1 MKKMILSLSLAAAA
15 VLFAGCVSVETVKGA
30 DLNKQ
35 SIANTGT
42 TVAHVNV
49 QNWGIY
55 LFTIPLF
62 AGSTSSV
69 GDIAV
74 LKDTVNAQAV
84 VPVLTAEAK
93 KLGGKAVYDVA
104 SQYSEF
110 GFIFVKSSHAI
121 GIEIVAPFL
130 ALKEYGATQV
140 EPSLFRK

>member
-1 MKKMILSLSLAAAA
+1 MKKMILSLSLVAAA

-35 SIANTGT
+35 SISNTGT

-74 LKDTVNAQAV
+74 LKDTVNAQSV
-84 VPVLTAEAK
+84 VPVLTAESK
-93 KLGGKAVYDVA
+93 KLGGGSVYDVA

-110 GFIFVKSSHAI
+110 GFIFVSRSI
-121 GIEIVAPFL
+121 NVSGNV
-130 ALKEYGATQV
+130 V
-140 EPSLFRK
+140 R

>member
-15 VLFAGCVSVETVKGA
+15 VLFAGCVETVKGA

-69 GDIAV
+69 GDIPV

-110 GFIFVKSSHAI
+110 GFIFVNRSINVS
-121 GIEIVAPFL
+121 GNV
-130 ALKEYGATQV
+130 V
-140 EPSLFRK
+140 R

>member
-1 MKKMILSLSLAAAA
+1 MKKMILSLSLAVAA

-42 TVAHVNV
+42 TIAHVNV

-62 AGSTSSV
+62 SGSTDTV

-74 LKDTVNAQAV
+74 LKDTVNPQAV
-84 VPVLTAEAK
+84 VPVVTAEGK
-93 KLGGKAVYDVA
+93 KLGGSKVLDLA
-104 SQYSEF
+104 SQYSEY
-110 GFIFVKSSHAI
+110 GFIFVSRSI
-121 GIEIVAPFL
+121 NVSGNV
-130 ALKEYGATQV
+130 V
-140 EPSLFRK
+140 R